1 MSRHKE
7 NSSVSVRECLSR
19 ISEISFSSRGPC
31 VSQTVAETL
40 KEELCPEAGF
50 GNGTTVDDSR
60 RSLRIGLAGE
70 SLITGPSNPPVGQ
83 DWMFFRLESNGSGE
97 IVASRAGL
105 IYTLFCHIRENWLDE
120 QASAFEAGELMS
132 ISLADVTARDDLLIG
147 RAGFLKDHDRQVRFS
162 DIEASMQEMARM
174 GASRVI
180 VNELATPFGQE
191 RGPVGEIYYRFYDYL
206 PDLDQFVETKF
217 NRGTYPP
224 EALEANLNSL
234 KRLAAMADRYG
245 LIPGMEIANPRS
257 VPESLLQRYP
267 FLRGARIDHPY
278 RSFEPRYTLTL
289 AHPAV
294 RWHYAE
300 LMRNVLKEVPELGF
314 VTTLVNDSG
323 AGFEYTA
330 SLYPGRN
337 GGPYII
343 KEWMPDDVIAKAA
356 AENVIRYYRLLR
368 DVAHET
374 HPDFRIITGLQN
386 IAEESSIITAGID
399 NGIDLRMISQRIDVD
414 TTEWKA
420 QLQEVRQKGSDFV
433 THTTTRGT
441 YYVLGVPSPWLTH
454 KSLVRAYDDGYSKVD
469 VTIDPPF
476 LVSQSVNREVV
487 RAFQL
492 DSSVAIDETIAAIAL
507 KFVGEESAA
516 TLLKIWKLSNQAV
529 EAAPLHGQYGD
540 IGFTW
545 YRFWARPFVP
555 DIGAIPEEDRRY
567 YEKHILS
574 HFNNPHNVDMAADML
589 WEIISPEEADR
600 LLETYGANV
609 WEPLDQA
616 IALAAGMVDQLPET
630 TGVRK
635 LFLETRDRLV
645 AFRCFN
651 ITMRNLYAWI
661 AGVHGYLK
669 VDVETEKQSRLT
681 MVQDMVASELENARA
696 LLELWETSVVDFM
709 PVSAFGETVHDYGPN
724 FGDVLRKKISLM
736 ETYGD
741 RLPYIDPNYMW
752 RMPEGSAL
760 DSAEY
765 MKY

>member
-7 NSSVSVRECLSR
+7 NSSVSIRECLSR
-19 ISEISFSSRGPC
+19 ISEISCSSNGPR
-31 VSQTVAETL
+31 VSQTVAEAL
-40 KEELCPEAGF
+40 KKELCPEAGI
-50 GNGTTVDDSR
+50 GNETSAKNSP
-60 RSLRIGLAGE
+60 RSLKIALAGE
-70 SLITGPSNPPVGQ
+70 SLVTGPSNPSSGR

-105 IYTLFCHIRENWLDE
+105 IYTLFCHIRENWLDAP
-120 QASAFEAGELMS
+120 ASAFEAGELMPIRLS
-132 ISLADVTARDDLLIG
+132 DLTARDDLLIG
-147 RAGFLKDHDRQVRFS
+147 RAGFLKDRDQQVRFS
-162 DIEASMQEMARM
+162 DIEASMQEMARL

-224 EALEANLNSL
+224 EVLEANLNSL
-234 KRLAAMADRYG
+234 KRLAALADRYG

-368 DVAHET
+368 DAAHET
-374 HPDFRIITGLQN
+374 HPDFRIITGLKN

-454 KSLVRAYDDGYSKVD
+454 KSLVRTYDDGYSKVD

-492 DSSVAIDETIAAIAL
+492 DSPGTIDEIIAGIAL
-507 KFVGEESAA
+507 NFVGEESAA
-516 TLLKIWKLSNQAV
+516 TLLEIWKLSNRAV
-529 EAAPLHGQYGD
+529 EAAPTHGQFGD

-600 LLETYGANV
+600 LLEIYGADV

-616 IALAAGMVDQLPET
+616 IALAAGMVDQSPGT
-630 TGVRK
+630 TGARK

-669 VDVETEKQSRLT
+669 AEDEKEKQSRLT
-681 MVQDMVASELENARA
+681 MVQEMVASELENAGA
-696 LLELWETSVVDFM
+696 LLELWENSVVDFM
-709 PVSAFGETVHDYGPN
+709 PVSAYGETVHDYGTN

-741 RLPYIDPNYMW
+741 RLPYIDPDYMW
-752 RMPEGSAL
+752 RMPEGSPL
-760 DSAEY
+760 DPAEY
-765 MKY
+765 LKY